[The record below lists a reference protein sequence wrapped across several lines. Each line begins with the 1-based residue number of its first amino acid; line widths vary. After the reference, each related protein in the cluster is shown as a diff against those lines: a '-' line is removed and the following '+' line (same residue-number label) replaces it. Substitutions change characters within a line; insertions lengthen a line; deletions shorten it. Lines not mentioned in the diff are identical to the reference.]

1 MKTTTTLLFA
11 ALIGFASNCC
21 AAFFDREVSFTE
33 AEIQAALTKSGP
45 QTKNYGWMSVS
56 LLEIPK
62 IMLGTPEGKVGIV
75 ARIHISLLGNPA
87 VPVDI
92 TGKAFFL
99 EKPVVQTVESLSI
112 PKEAEPSARQAANN
126 LISAY
131 FKSKP
136 LYVLRDDG
144 SPQEATARWLL
155 KSVRIEP
162 GKAVATLS
170 AF

>member
-11 ALIGFASNCC
+11 ALIGFASYCC
-21 AAFFDREVSFTE
+21 AALFDREVSFTE

-87 VPVDI
+87 GAGV
-92 TGKAFFL
+92 
-99 EKPVVQTVESLSI
+99 
-112 PKEAEPSARQAANN
+112 
-126 LISAY
+126 
-131 FKSKP
+131 
-136 LYVLRDDG
+136 
-144 SPQEATARWLL
+144 
-155 KSVRIEP
+155 
-162 GKAVATLS
+162 
-170 AF
+170 

>member
-11 ALIGFASNCC
+11 ALIGFASYCC
-21 AAFFDREVSFTE
+21 AALFDREVSFTE

-92 TGKAFFL
+92 TGNAGIRYDDTSKAFFL
-99 EKPVVQTVESLSI
+99 
-112 PKEAEPSARQAANN
+112 
-126 LISAY
+126 
-131 FKSKP
+131 
-136 LYVLRDDG
+136 
-144 SPQEATARWLL
+144 
-155 KSVRIEP
+155 
-162 GKAVATLS
+162 
-170 AF
+170 